1 MIGTL
6 AYTVKFIEKTA
17 QYLQNAEVEF
27 YEGGGSPQRHSDSDS
42 FAGWECREV
51 HIHVPT

>member
-1 MIGTL
+1 MNGTL
-6 AYTVKFIEKTA
+6 AYTVKFGEKTA
-17 QYLQNAEVEF
+17 QYPQNAEVEF
-27 YEGGGSPQRHSDSDS
+27 CEGGGSPQRHSDSDS